1 MGPACR
7 RLPDLVE
14 SLDDFLWGNAP
25 RHRDLVYLRLKA
37 IALHVVNSFDCL
49 LDGLDAPLT
58 VHSNLQ
64 LHNLEPWFP
73 ESRAGE
79 LNSRVGDP
87 LCTNSSNSFQVEMP
101 GSLLPGAYIAAPVPS
116 SFLQAIATF
125 VLHRAKLKHALC
137 GSSHEVRHFTLEKE
151 HRKQPKV
158 GHYRNR
164 VE

>member
-1 MGPACR
+1 MSIRRDFQAC
-7 RLPDLVE
+7 LHI
-14 SLDDFLWGNAP
+14 N
-25 RHRDLVYLRLKA
+25 
-37 IALHVVNSFDCL
+37 IAHIL
-49 LDGLDAPLT
+49 LDACKVIIDKTREPIK
-58 VHSNLQ
+58 NLQ
-64 LHNLEPWFP
+64 PWFP
-73 ESRAGE
+73 ES
-79 LNSRVGDP
+79 SRVGDP

-151 HRKQPKV
+151 HRKQPKA